1 MRPIAVLLA
10 AALLAGAAPLP
21 AQDAP
26 AAADYAR
33 REAESAGLAD
43 FQGGFHG
50 VVIAVAVIAAIG
62 CLVWLSVDCAF
73 CVHGH
78 RHTLPS
84 AEGRRH
90 DPRP

>member
-1 MRPIAVLLA
+1 MRPIVVLLA

-21 AQDAP
+21 AQD

-50 VVIAVAVIAAIG
+50 FVIAVAVIAAIG

-78 RHTLPS
+78 RHTLPP